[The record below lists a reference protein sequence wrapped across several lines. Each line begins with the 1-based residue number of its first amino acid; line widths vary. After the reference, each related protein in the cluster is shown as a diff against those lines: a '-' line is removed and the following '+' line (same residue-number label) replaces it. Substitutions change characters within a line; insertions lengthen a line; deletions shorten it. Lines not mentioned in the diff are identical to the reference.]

1 MKVKVKES
9 FLLNGEHQEQ
19 GTVIDVSEQEN
30 IRLKQMG
37 RIGPVDDEEGAD
49 NAQDPLK
56 AIDKMVKADLL
67 ELAIKLDVVIPDKM
81 TVPEI
86 KEILKAKVSEV

>member
-19 GTVIDVSEQEN
+19 GAVIDVSEQDH

-37 RIGPVDDEEGAD
+37 RVAPVDGEEDQKA
-49 NAQDPLK
+49 DPLA
-56 AIDKMVKADLL
+56 AIDKMKKADLL
-67 ELAIKLDVVIPDKM
+67 ELAIKLDVTIDDGL